1 MHVKTQL
8 ILLFLFSTL
17 IGQVKIGD
25 WRAYTSPLKINETI
39 ISGDSII
46 CATEGGLLIK
56 SGDSYKTLTTIDG
69 LYSVD
74 LSTIE
79 KDRFGN
85 LWVGGNTPL
94 GYIQVY
100 NFSIGSVEV
109 FDFGLTKI
117 TDIYIDS
124 ENAYAAFVDGQD
136 VGIVKFVHSNDK
148 WSYRDIYR
156 NFPVAIDEINGLEI
170 LQTKLGVEK
179 NIFLATNAGLFL
191 GDISTNLKDP
201 NNWQRGFCC
210 FDDGPIRA
218 MTRYQDGIGFTF
230 DEDGNN
236 TVKVYYIYPSGE
248 FYSYENLDITIPVQ
262 FEEIIFD
269 NDSYL
274 VGIKNKIVYSQKN
287 AFNPMVQQVGLNSLL
302 LGSDQEIIIGTD
314 LGLKLLQSN
323 MEVLSFIPNAP
334 ASSKFTALKVLKDG
348 RVVGA
353 SSNGLSIKDFSG
365 WRNILEVKVNGSENI
380 NNYYDYSQFIA
391 DTVPYDFGDAVADI
405 EEGPDGLVY
414 LAIEGTY
421 PTFSNPER
429 QGGGI
434 LTLDVDDPT
443 NITALDTSILS
454 YYTSSSSSRPY
465 MVVKDI
471 EFDELGNL
479 WVANAYSTN
488 KNAPI
493 HVRNVDNIW
502 RSYGSSETSV
512 KIAQSPISLAFDNWS
527 RPWFG
532 AFKAEEANLGVYPD
546 GGIFVLDYD
555 GTAVQ
560 PSSFFWQSLI
570 FNKTIW
576 SIGFSSNRLYYLTTT
591 GLNYFDINNGQNPI
605 VGENLY
611 SYFPNISFGGG
622 SKVKIDRQGNIW
634 TSSTT
639 QGIHVLL
646 ENTTYWP
653 TINGLRQSN
662 SPLLSDEVYDIDF
675 DEERKLVYMA
685 TSKGISVLKIPFGE
699 SYDGYSK
706 LKIFPSPFRP
716 NKHEYMIVDGLPF
729 NSSVKVMTLDG
740 SVIRNIKSNG
750 LSIDGDQI
758 KWDGKNNNGEY
769 ATSGVYLI
777 SIIGSNGENTFEKIT
792 VIDSR

>member
-1 MHVKTQL
+1 MYAKTQL

-17 IGQVKIGD
+17 NGQVKIGD
-25 WRAYTSPLKINETI
+25 WGAYTSPLKINKTI
-39 ISGDSII
+39 IAGDSII

-56 SGDSYKTLTTIDG
+56 SGDIYNTLTTIDG

-79 KDRFGN
+79 KDSFGN
-85 LWVGGNTPL
+85 FWIGGNTPL
-94 GYIQVY
+94 GFIQIY
-100 NFSIGSVEV
+100 NFDIGSVEV
-109 FDFGLTKI
+109 FDFGLTEI
-117 TDIYIDS
+117 TDFYIDS
-124 ENAYAAFVDGQD
+124 ENAYAAFIDGQD
-136 VGIVKFVHSNDK
+136 VGIVKFVYSNDK

-170 LQTKLGVEK
+170 LQTTLSVEK
-179 NIFLATNAGLFL
+179 NIFLATNVGLFL
-191 GDISTNLKDP
+191 GKISTNLKDP
-201 NNWQRGFCC
+201 NNWKRGFCC
-210 FDDGPIRA
+210 FDDGPIKA
-218 MTRYQDGIGFTF
+218 MTRYQDGLAFIY
-230 DEDGNN
+230 DEDDNDPA
-236 TVKVYYIYPSGE
+236 KVYNIYPSE
-248 FYSYENLDITIPVQ
+248 ESYSYEDLDIPIPIE
-262 FEEIIFD
+262 FEEMIFD
-269 NDSYL
+269 NDNDL

-287 AFNPMVQQVGLNSLL
+287 AFYPMIQQVGLNSLM
-302 LGSDQEIIIGTD
+302 LGLDQEIIIGSD
-314 LGLKLLQSN
+314 LGLKSLKPN
-323 MEVLSFIPNAP
+323 MEILSFIPNAP
-334 ASSKFTALKVLKDG
+334 ASSKFTALKVLQDG
-348 RVVGA
+348 RLVGA
-353 SSNGLSIKDFSG
+353 SSNGLSIKDFNG
-365 WRNILEVKVNGSENI
+365 WRNILEVKVNGSDNI
-380 NNYYDYSQFIA
+380 NNYYDYGEFIA
-391 DTVPYDFGDAVADI
+391 DTIPFDFGDAVADI

-434 LTLDVDDPT
+434 LILDIDDPT
-443 NITALDTSILS
+443 NITAIDTSILS

-465 MVVKDI
+465 IVVKDI
-471 EFDELGNL
+471 EFDQLGNL

-512 KIAQSPISLAFDNWS
+512 KISQSPISLAFDNWS

-555 GTAVQ
+555 DAAVQ
-560 PSSFFWQSLI
+560 PSSFFWESILY
-570 FNKTIW
+570 NKTIW
-576 SIGFSSNRLYYLTTT
+576 SIGFSNNRLYYLTTT

-622 SKVKIDRQGNIW
+622 SKVKIDKQGNVW

-653 TINGLRQSN
+653 TINGLRQNN

-675 DEERKLVYMA
+675 DEERKLAYIA

-699 SYDGYSK
+699 SYDSYDK
-706 LKIFPSPFRP
+706 IKIFPSPFKL
-716 NKHEYMIVDGLPF
+716 NKHEFLIVDGLPF
-729 NSSVKVMTLDG
+729 NSSMKILTLDG
-740 SVIRNIKSNG
+740 MVIRDVKSSG
-750 LSIDGDQI
+750 LPVDGDQL
-758 KWDGKNNNGEY
+758 KWDGKNDSGEY
-769 ATSGVYLI
+769 VASGVYLL

-792 VIDSR
+792 VIRN

>member
-1 MHVKTQL
+1 MYAKTQL

-17 IGQVKIGD
+17 IGQVKIGE

-46 CATEGGLLIK
+46 SATEGGLLIK
-56 SGDSYKTLTTIDG
+56 SGDIYNTLTTIDG

-79 KDRFGN
+79 KDSFGN
-85 LWVGGNTPL
+85 FWIGGNTPL
-94 GYIQVY
+94 GFIQIY
-100 NFSIGSVEV
+100 NFDIGSVEV

-117 TDIYIDS
+117 TDFYIDNQ
-124 ENAYAAFVDGQD
+124 NAYASFIDGQD
-136 VGIVKFVHSNDK
+136 VGIIKFVYSNNK

-156 NFPVAIDEINGLEI
+156 NFPVAIDEINGIEI
-170 LQTKLGVEK
+170 LQTTLSVEK
-179 NIFLATNAGLFL
+179 NIFLATNIGLFL
-191 GDISTNLKDP
+191 GKISKNLKDP

-210 FDDGPIRA
+210 FDDGPIKA
-218 MTRYQDGIGFTF
+218 MTRYQDGLAFIY
-230 DEDGNN
+230 DENDNDPA
-236 TVKVYYIYPSGE
+236 KVYCIYPSE
-248 FYSYENLDITIPVQ
+248 ESYLYENIDIPIPIG
-262 FEEIIFD
+262 FEEMIFD
-269 NDSYL
+269 NDDYL
-274 VGIKNKIVYSQKN
+274 VGIKNKILYSQKN
-287 AFNPMVQQVGLNSLL
+287 AFYPKIQQVGLNSLV
-302 LGSDQEIIIGTD
+302 LGLDQEIIISSD
-314 LGLKLLQSN
+314 LGLKSLQPN

-334 ASSKFTALKVLKDG
+334 ASSKFTALKVLRDG
-348 RVVGA
+348 RLVGA
-353 SSNGLSIKDFSG
+353 SSNGLSIKDFNG
-365 WRNILEVKVNGSENI
+365 WRNILEVRVNGTDKI
-380 NNYYDYSQFIA
+380 NNYYDYSEFIA
-391 DTVPYDFGDAVADI
+391 DTISFDFGDAVADI

-421 PTFSNPER
+421 PTFSSPER

-434 LTLDVDDPT
+434 LILDIDDLT
-443 NITALDTSILS
+443 NITIIDTSVLS

-465 MVVKDI
+465 IVVKDI
-471 EFDELGNL
+471 EFDMMGNL

-512 KIAQSPISLAFDNWS
+512 KISQSPISLAFDNWS

-546 GGIFVLDYD
+546 GGIFVLNYD
-555 GTAVQ
+555 DAAVQ
-560 PSSFFWQSLI
+560 PSSFFWESILY
-570 FNKTIW
+570 NKTIW
-576 SIGFSSNRLYYLTTT
+576 SIGFSNNRLYYLTTT

-622 SKVKIDRQGNIW
+622 SKVKIDKQGNVW

-653 TINGLRQSN
+653 TINGLRQNN

-675 DEERKLVYMA
+675 DEERKLAYIA

-699 SYDGYSK
+699 SYDSYDNI
-706 LKIFPSPFRP
+706 KIFPSPFKL
-716 NKHEYMIVDGLPF
+716 NKHEFLIVDGLPF
-729 NSSVKVMTLDG
+729 NSSMKILTLDG
-740 SVIRNIKSNG
+740 MVIRDVKSSG
-750 LSIDGDQI
+750 LPVDGDQL
-758 KWDGKNNNGEY
+758 KWDGKNDGGEY
-769 ATSGVYLI
+769 VASGVYLL
-777 SIIGSNGENTFEKIT
+777 SIIGSSGENTFEKIT
-792 VIDSR
+792 VIRN